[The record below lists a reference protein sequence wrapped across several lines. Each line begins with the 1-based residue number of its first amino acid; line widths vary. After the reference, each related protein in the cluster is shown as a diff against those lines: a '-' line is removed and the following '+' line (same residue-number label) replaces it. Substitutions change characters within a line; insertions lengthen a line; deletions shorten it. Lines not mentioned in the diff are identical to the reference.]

1 VISHLVAAAA
11 AVALS
16 GSPAATPG
24 VTSSTI
30 TIGGTVPLNGPASA
44 FGSVGRGADAYFRY
58 VNSKGGVF
66 GRKIV
71 YKFLDDGY
79 EVPQTIQLTRQLVE
93 QDKVLAIFNTV
104 GTEHALAIRSY
115 LNEQKVPELFVGTGV
130 SRIANEHKKYPWT
143 MGYLPSFAAEGA
155 IYGRRIASST
165 PKAKIAVIYENSDFG
180 KDLLNGLRRGLGG
193 KGKIVATQSY
203 EIEDTSIDSQMA
215 RLRASNA
222 DTLMLFAT
230 PKFAIFGYV
239 GAARLGWDPQ
249 IYVSSVSPSP
259 DVMKIARLSAPKQVN
274 GSISI
279 AFVKDP
285 TQKVFAKDRTVQLYH
300 RILSRFMPSAKFL
313 DVYNYYGMAV
323 AYTMVDALRHA
334 GKNLTRAGLLRAAT
348 HLDEVNPFLLSGV
361 RIRTSPNDYYPIDK
375 ARLIRY
381 SNGHWIFGKLVNA
394 QG

>member
-1 VISHLVAAAA
+1 VIAPLAAAA
-11 AVALS
+11 LAFAAA
-16 GSPAATPG
+16 PAATPG
-24 VTSSTI
+24 VTPTTI

-71 YKFLDDGY
+71 YKYLDDGY

-93 QDKVLAIFNTV
+93 QDHVLAIFNTV
-104 GTEHALAIRSY
+104 GTEHALAIRQY
-115 LNEQKVPELFVGTGV
+115 LNDNKVPELFVGSGV
-130 SRIANEHKKYPWT
+130 SRIATGRRQYPWT
-143 MGYLPSFAAEGA
+143 MGYLPSFVGEGVIDGRQIAAA
-155 IYGRRIASST
+155 R
-165 PKAKIAVIYENSDFG
+165 PKAKIAVLYENSDFG

-193 KGKIVATQSY
+193 RGKIVATQSY
-203 EIEDTSIDSQMA
+203 EIADTSIDSQMA
-215 RLRASNA
+215 RLRASKA

-259 DVMKIARLSAPKQVN
+259 DVMKIARLSAPKQVD
-274 GSISI
+274 GSMSI

-285 TQKVFAKDRTVQLYH
+285 TQKVFAKDKTVRLYH
-300 RILSRFMPSAKFL
+300 SILSRFMPGAKFL

-323 AYTMVDALRHA
+323 AYTMVDTLRHA
-334 GKNLTRAGLLRAAT
+334 GKNLTRASVLRAAT
-348 HLDEVNPFLLSGV
+348 HLNELNPFLLAGI
-361 RIRTSPNDYYPIDK
+361 RIKTSPNDYYPIDK

-394 QG
+394 EG

>member
-11 AVALS
+11 ALAV
-16 GSPAATPG
+16 GSPSSTPG
-24 VTSSTI
+24 VTATTI
-30 TIGGTVPLNGPASA
+30 TLGGTIPITGPAA
-44 FGSVGRGADAYFRY
+44 AYGSVGRGADAYFRY

-71 YKFLDDGY
+71 YKFLDDEY

-93 QDKVLAIFNTV
+93 QDHVFAIFNTV

-130 SRIANEHKKYPWT
+130 SRIASEHAKYPWT
-143 MGYLPSFAAEGA
+143 MGYLPSFEAEGV
-155 IYGRRIASST
+155 IYGKRIAAT
-165 PKAKIAVIYENSDFG
+165 KPKAKIAVLYENSDFG
-180 KDLLNGLRRGLGG
+180 KDLLNGLRRGLHG

-215 RLRASNA
+215 RLRASKA
-222 DTLMLFAT
+222 ETLMLFAT

-239 GAARLGWDPQ
+239 GAARLGWDPL

-274 GSISI
+274 GSMSI

-285 TQKVFAKDRTVQLYH
+285 TQKVFAKDKTVRLYH
-300 RILSRFMPSAKFL
+300 SILKRFMPGAKFL

-323 AYTMVDALRHA
+323 AYTMVDTLRHA
-334 GKNLTRAGLLRAAT
+334 GKNPTRASLLRAAT
-348 HLDEVNPFLLSGV
+348 HLNEVNPFLLSGI
-361 RIRTSPNDYYPIDK
+361 RIRTSPRDYYPIDK

-381 SNGHWIFGKLVNA
+381 SNGHWLFGQLVNA